1 VSIKTLKKISVDQF
15 LEDVKDR
22 YDLINNSQVAD
33 HFGIS
38 KASVSQWKMLNHV
51 PMKYLLKFYKENI
64 NPFQNDP
71 SKFRLPDDAVV
82 MPAEKGLIPV
92 VGLAQAGPGI
102 FSEEDYPAGVA
113 DEYIS
118 RPHGITDPQA
128 FGIIIIDDSMNPAYY
143 HHQRVLCSPN
153 VEIHVRARCVI
164 GLKSGERI
172 VACIKKMTDENIY
185 FTKYNADDFTLKR
198 EDIDFIYK
206 IVWTKEL

>member
-1 VSIKTLKKISVDQF
+1 MSIKRLKKISVDKF
-15 LEDVKDR
+15 LEDVKEY
-22 YDLINNSQVAD
+22 YDLTSNSQVAD

-38 KASVSQWKMLNHV
+38 RASVSQWKQLNHV
-51 PMKYLLKFYKENI
+51 PIKYLLKFYKQDVKTFE
-64 NPFQNDP
+64 NDP
-71 SKFRLPDDAVV
+71 KKFRLPEDALI
-82 MPAEKGLIPV
+82 MPKEKGIIPV

-102 FSEEDYPAGVA
+102 FSEDDYPVGVS

-128 FGIIIIDDSMNPAYY
+128 FGIVIVDNSMEPAYY

-153 VEIHVRARCVI
+153 VEIHVGARCVI

-172 VACIKKMTDENIY
+172 VAEIKKMTDGKVY
-185 FTKYNADDFTLKR
+185 FKKYNA
-198 EDIDFIYK
+198 EDITLSREEIEFMYK

>member
-1 VSIKTLKKISVDQF
+1 MSIKRLKKISVDKF
-15 LEDVKDR
+15 LEDVKEY
-22 YDLINNSQVAD
+22 YDLTSNSQVAD

-38 KASVSQWKMLNHV
+38 RASVSQWKQLNHV
-51 PMKYLLKFYKENI
+51 PIKYLLKFYKQDVKTFE
-64 NPFQNDP
+64 NDP
-71 SKFRLPDDAVV
+71 KKFRLPEDALI
-82 MPAEKGLIPV
+82 MPKEKGIIPV

-102 FSEEDYPAGVA
+102 FSEDDYPVGVS

-128 FGIIIIDDSMNPAYY
+128 FGIVIVDNSMEPAYY

-153 VEIHVRARCVI
+153 VEIHVGARCVI

-172 VACIKKMTDENIY
+172 VAAIKKMTDGKVY
-185 FTKYNADDFTLKR
+185 FKKYNA
-198 EDIDFIYK
+198 EDITLSREEIEFMYK